1 MIYSSLCKFILWGE
15 IFLKYYKIQNSA
27 IESHVLFTKFGV
39 YKYFINII
47 NINSNILIRNRII
60 R

>member
-1 MIYSSLCKFILWGE
+1 MISSSLCKFILWGE
-15 IFLKYYKIQNSA
+15 IFLEYYKIQNSA
-27 IESHVLFTKFGV
+27 IESHVLFTKFDA

-47 NINSNILIRNRII
+47 NININILIRNRII